1 MSRIFS
7 MIAVIML
14 STTLS
19 AQSTKGTRVL
29 IKTSYGNMVILLY
42 NDTPKHRD
50 NFIKLVKE
58 GYYDGLLFH
67 RVIQD
72 FMIQGG
78 DPNSRNASKGEML
91 GLGGPGYTISAEI
104 RSNHFHKKGAL
115 AAARKGDAVNP
126 DKASSGSQFYIVEGE
141 VMTDQNLQDYV
152 SSGKH
157 AAFTP
162 EEAKTYT
169 TIGGTPHL
177 DGEYTVFG
185 EVIEGLS
192 VLDKIASLPVDAYN
206 RPIEDISYTMEIIK

>member
-1 MSRIFS
+1 MTRIFS

-19 AQSTKGTRVL
+19 AQSTQGTRVL
-29 IKTSYGNMVILLY
+29 IKTSYGNMVIKLY

-50 NFIKLVKE
+50 NFIKLVNE
-58 GYYDGLLFH
+58 GYYDGQLFH

-91 GLGGPGYTISAEI
+91 GIGGPGYTIPAEI

-126 DKASSGSQFYIVEGE
+126 EKASSGSQFYIVEGQ
-141 VMTDQNLQDYV
+141 VMTEQNFQAYV

-157 AAFTP
+157 APFTP
-162 EEAKTYT
+162 AEAQDIYDHWRN
-169 TIGGTPHL
+169 TPS
-177 DGEYTVFG
+177 GWRVYCFW
-185 EVIEGLS
+185 
-192 VLDKIASLPVDAYN
+192 
-206 RPIEDISYTMEIIK
+206 